1 VLGRYVHRP
10 VLVDRRQ
17 SVLNLTNCEDLI
29 MRVEYILMTD
39 SFVDVRGSARGGAVV
54 GIPSVFFE
62 RDHLL
67 KLLF

>member
-1 VLGRYVHRP
+1 
-10 VLVDRRQ
+10 
-17 SVLNLTNCEDLI
+17 